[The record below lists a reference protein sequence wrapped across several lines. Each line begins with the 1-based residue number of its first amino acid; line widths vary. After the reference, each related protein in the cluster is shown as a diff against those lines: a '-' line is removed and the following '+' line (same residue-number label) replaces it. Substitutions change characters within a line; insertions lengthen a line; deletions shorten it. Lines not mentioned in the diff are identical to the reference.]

1 MIRSICELVAPEDVG
16 ITLPH
21 EQILHNIGS
30 ILSSSKSNEDLEIR
44 FEDLSDYRRAP
55 FAHGG
60 RNLLLQNENEA
71 FRELEKLQQ
80 LKDNKLKPLIV
91 DVTLPIDGRDELVKE
106 RLHLAERLKDLNLVT
121 VTTFEPEKIDDDFCI
136 GLSPTEA
143 SERINKIL
151 ETELMFGMERG
162 GVVAFP
168 GAMYQQVHANSEA
181 LSPKELI
188 LVQGLALTQART
200 HCPLYLSITF
210 DESCRKL
217 HDETSELDHVVRAWL
232 RALLDAGAEGKK
244 LVVCHADRWCHG
256 RFEDAFL
263 LELFDLGVS
272 VLFDMVGLSA
282 VSEIMV
288 INPSFTSTVLS
299 SDKLLES
306 KTQEPASDSRLVEW
320 IAKLSRH
327 KPQYLFQMLLST
339 NVYQRTQYR
348 CYGGGGYAYLFEHF
362 KHRILREG
370 VTATQWNQIVR
381 TNVVDLLAWYVS
393 PEAPPIPKNY
403 QECSICS
410 NYFEPIEGEY
420 FTKFAFTYCG
430 TKCLRRHSRQ
440 NFASLPTKT

>member
-1 MIRSICELVAPEDVG
+1 MIHSICELVAPEDVG
-16 ITLPH
+16 INLPH

-30 ILSSSKSNEDLEIR
+30 ILSSSKSSEDLEIR
-44 FEDLSDYRRAP
+44 FEDLIDYRRAP
-55 FAHGG
+55 FAHGVPS
-60 RNLLLQNENEA
+60 LTL
-71 FRELEKLQQ
+71 
-80 LKDNKLKPLIV
+80 LIV

-121 VTTFEPEKIDDDFCI
+121 VTTFEPEKIDDNFCI

-181 LSPKELI
+181 LGHKELI

-210 DESCRKL
+210 DESGRKL
-217 HDETSELDHVVRAWL
+217 HDETSGLDHAVRAWV

-244 LVVCHADRWCHG
+244 LVMCQRGPLV
-256 RFEDAFL
+256 
-263 LELFDLGVS
+263 
-272 VLFDMVGLSA
+272 
-282 VSEIMV
+282 EIMV

-299 SDKLLES
+299 SGKLLES
-306 KTQEPASDSRLVEW
+306 KTQEPASDSRL
-320 IAKLSRH
+320 
-327 KPQYLFQMLLST
+327 
-339 NVYQRTQYR
+339 QRTQYR

-393 PEAPPIPKNY
+393 PEAPLIPKKL
-403 QECSICS
+403 SGVLDLS
-410 NYFEPIEGEY
+410 NYFEPIEGKY

-440 NFASLPTKT
+440 KFASLPTKT